1 MWTLI
6 SSPHIKHCFTELC
19 TCLELPCSS
28 SALCGLS
35 SLHPDVPHGMLGA
48 TRACQGLTMFWDGA
62 ANSYVFFP
70 TLGSHCP
77 GAFGMVADTMSETK
91 HCEHGFQWGLW
102 AGLSRGWN
110 RAFLNVSQL
119 QEWCSSTAKALSSLS
134 QPQHWAV
141 QYKPAV
147 RYIWHATDLGTAEIC
162 HCPAQLYSI
171 VLCALGAYRYPS
183 LLFGPTASHSLYRDY
198 AQLGCSLMCSVY
210 WINRKHGQ

>member
-1 MWTLI
+1 
-6 SSPHIKHCFTELC
+6 
-19 TCLELPCSS
+19 
-28 SALCGLS
+28 
-35 SLHPDVPHGMLGA
+35 MLRA

-141 QYKPAV
+141 HYKPAV

-162 HCPAQLYSI
+162 HCPAQLYS
-171 VLCALGAYRYPS
+171 
-183 LLFGPTASHSLYRDY
+183 T
-198 AQLGCSLMCSVY
+198 CSVCSGSLRVSITAL
-210 WINRKHGQ
+210 WPHSQPQSIQGLRSAGLFFNVFCLLN